1 MEEPAGPKTFPGWG
15 SLVAYHIKQ
24 FQPAGDKSDCD
35 PNGMTEFSFD
45 IFVGWVSASDS
56 LICPSLKEKNA
67 SERARRGWGVG
78 GGCLPP
84 NCYEFPAQ
92 YSITPLSQLCQQ
104 RTCLACLAHVLAF
117 QKALAFL
124 RFLCVFSTVSELFGV
139 GGRGLEFLGNSSL
152 NNSLHFQSRNLAH

>member
-56 LICPSLKEKNA
+56 LICPSLEKML
-67 SERARRGWGVG
+67 GGCG
-78 GGCLPP
+78 GG
-84 NCYEFPAQ
+84 
-92 YSITPLSQLCQQ
+92 
-104 RTCLACLAHVLAF
+104 VLFA
-117 QKALAFL
+117 
-124 RFLCVFSTVSELFGV
+124 TEL
-139 GGRGLEFLGNSSL
+139 L
-152 NNSLHFQSRNLAH
+152 

>member
-56 LICPSLKEKNA
+56 LICPSVTEKKKKKKKKC
-67 SERARRGWGVG
+67 SGEGEEGWGWGEVV
-78 GGCLPP
+78 CHRTAMNSQHSTQL
-84 NCYEFPAQ
+84 
-92 YSITPLSQLCQQ
+92 PLSLSY
-104 RTCLACLAHVLAF
+104 VNN
-117 QKALAFL
+117 
-124 RFLCVFSTVSELFGV
+124 ELV
-139 GGRGLEFLGNSSL
+139 W
-152 NNSLHFQSRNLAH
+152 HA

>member
-56 LICPSLKEKNA
+56 LICPSLEEKNA
-67 SERARRGWGVG
+67 PERARREG
-78 GGCLPP
+78 GGRL
-84 NCYEFPAQ
+84 FA
-92 YSITPLSQLCQQ
+92 T
-104 RTCLACLAHVLAF
+104 
-117 QKALAFL
+117 
-124 RFLCVFSTVSELFGV
+124 EL
-139 GGRGLEFLGNSSL
+139 L
-152 NNSLHFQSRNLAH
+152 